1 MSQSIPY
8 KKEFEQIVLTGNVE
22 EALKSLIPNSK
33 EQLYVR
39 FLEELKSCKKNSK
52 ISNELNK
59 IIKDIDNITK
69 DYQLVNECELKKNLL
84 EFDLPSTNET
94 RKKEIINNLGI
105 KYHGLKFNHRPP
117 DFATKLDKKEDNIKK
132 EPSILSDE
140 LLKELMDKY
149 YRDRANNHT
158 FEFTN
163 MDEL

>member
-33 EQLYVR
+33 EQWYVR

-69 DYQLVNECELKKNLL
+69 DYQLVNECELKKK
-84 EFDLPSTNET
+84 FT
-94 RKKEIINNLGI
+94 RIWFTINKWNKKKRNN
-105 KYHGLKFNHRPP
+105 
-117 DFATKLDKKEDNIKK
+117 
-132 EPSILSDE
+132 
-140 LLKELMDKY
+140 
-149 YRDRANNHT
+149 
-158 FEFTN
+158 
-163 MDEL
+163 